1 MIQSV
6 QCSLFHEQQQKSG
19 EMVDVYTQ
27 DLTRPLHEAYPRSH
41 QETSQSDEMGH
52 SLLVNQFTAGL
63 LPHLIE
69 KFVGEE
75 GTFNQLLIKARFK
88 ETKEMG
94 GLKEEKGNA

>member
-1 MIQSV
+1 
-6 QCSLFHEQQQKSG
+6 
-19 EMVDVYTQ
+19 
-27 DLTRPLHEAYPRSH
+27 
-41 QETSQSDEMGH
+41 MGH

-75 GTFNQLLIKARFK
+75 GTFNQLLIKGQFE